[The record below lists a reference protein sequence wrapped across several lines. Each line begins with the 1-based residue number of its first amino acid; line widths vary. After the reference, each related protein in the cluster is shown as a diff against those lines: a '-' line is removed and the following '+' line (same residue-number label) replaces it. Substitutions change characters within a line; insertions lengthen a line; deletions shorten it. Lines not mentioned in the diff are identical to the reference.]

1 MESDFKKMNDQKECL
16 TLRQNF
22 SFRGKADIEF
32 RQCLDQS
39 NAFNLDLLMTKCC
52 DTGKKTVTLQY
63 TDKAMGKLT
72 LPPKV
77 MEQMGQDLPYLV
89 GYLEDGFDYKELQ
102 ENKKM
107 RQS

>member
-1 MESDFKKMNDQKECL
+1 MKIMKMNDIK
-16 TLRQNF
+16 NKF
-22 SFRGKADIEF
+22 H
-32 RQCLDQS
+32 
-39 NAFNLDLLMTKCC
+39 
-52 DTGKKTVTLQY
+52 LQY

-102 ENKKM
+102 ESKKM
-107 RQS
+107 HQS